1 MDSDKSIVLRAFNK
15 LFFELIDDI
24 ISVYPDNV
32 EMLTARESFL
42 TFKKMNPTSIVKVWF
57 SGVYSKYKTEID
69 AGNLAFFT
77 EKDYSGDLNGSNVNN
92 SQNVLN
98 MIDKVREPIKNM
110 NAQNSAQVTKYIQG
124 LSKLSNAYALSV

>member
-1 MDSDKSIVLRAFNK
+1 MDSDKSILLRAFNK

-24 ISVYPDNV
+24 ISIYPDNV

-42 TFKKMNPTSIVKVWF
+42 TLKKMNPTSIVKVWV

-69 AGNLAFFT
+69 EGNLAFFT
-77 EKDYSGDLNGSNVNN
+77 EKDYSVDLNGSNVNN

-110 NAQNSAQVTKYIQG
+110 NVQNSAQITKYIQG

>member
-24 ISVYPDNV
+24 ISIYPDSI
-32 EMLTARESFL
+32 EMLTARDSFSM
-42 TFKKMNPTSIVKVWF
+42 FKKMNPTSIIKVWF

-69 AGNLAFFT
+69 EGNLVFFT
-77 EKDYSGDLNGSNVNN
+77 EKDYSADLNVSNVQN

-124 LSKLSNAYALSV
+124 LSKLSSAYALAT